1 MGIGWR
7 AVGVAA
13 VWCIATSAQARAC
26 TATPGVEPIAPGIV
40 RVAQGEGAP
49 APSWAVQD
57 IEETLPRSGLRVEA
71 SNTDC
76 QVTVRDGRAE
86 LFVAKAPLRNAVR
99 IGLRP
104 KDRVYGMGD
113 KAGPLD
119 RRGRVFT
126 MWNTDAYAW
135 DAARDPLY
143 KSIPFFLVLREG
155 KAFGVLVD
163 DTRRMTFDVGK
174 IDPDAITFSAGDDLP
189 VWYVIAGPT
198 PREVLQRYTA
208 LTGRTPLP
216 PKWALGFQ

>member
-1 MGIGWR
+1 M
-7 AVGVAA
+7 
-13 VWCIATSAQARAC
+13 ARAGGAGM
-26 TATPGVEPIAPGIV
+26 TLHVLVRRPAVELI
-40 RVAQGEGAP
+40 RH
-49 APSWAVQD
+49 AV
-57 IEETLPRSGLRVEA
+57 
-71 SNTDC
+71 
-76 QVTVRDGRAE
+76 RAE
-86 LFVAKAPLRNAVR
+86 LL
-99 IGLRP
+99 G
-104 KDRVYGMGD
+104 
-113 KAGPLD
+113 
-119 RRGRVFT
+119 
-126 MWNTDAYAW
+126 